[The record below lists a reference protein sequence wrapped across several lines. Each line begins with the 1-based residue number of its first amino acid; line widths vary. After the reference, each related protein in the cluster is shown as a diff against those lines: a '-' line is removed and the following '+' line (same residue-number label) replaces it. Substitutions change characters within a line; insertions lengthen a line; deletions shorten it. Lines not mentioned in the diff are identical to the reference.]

1 MRKFFTLADPVV
13 PMHNPR
19 LLVETAAALGA
30 DRDALLENVGIT
42 AAMLDNPH
50 ARISYAQFSVLE
62 RNALRLTNDP
72 ALGLRFGRATR
83 VSHTGVLGLAAIS
96 MPNVRAGFQLL
107 SQYMAL
113 LNPGWELELREE
125 GARGFIRFQPTVERG
140 DLSTFATE
148 AMTAGLYAMAV
159 EALGRELPVD
169 KIGFNYPRPAHH
181 ELYRE
186 LIADVPFYFDQ
197 PMTECE
203 FDAAILDEPMVTTD
217 PMTATLAEQY
227 CASEAS
233 QTAQVDGLA
242 AQVRKI
248 LLERGGRR
256 LTLEEV
262 ARALQTSPRSLRR
275 ALAQMKTSYQDIAD
289 GVLRARAEEQIRSG
303 AMKVE
308 HLAQEL
314 GFADAR
320 SFRRAFKRWT
330 GQSPNDYRRSGSQR

>member
-1 MRKFFTLADPVV
+1 MRKFFTLSDPVV

-30 DRDALLENVGIT
+30 DREALLENVGIT
-42 AAMLDNPH
+42 AAMLDQPD

-83 VSHTGVLGLAAIS
+83 VSHTGVLGLAAMA
-96 MPNVRAGFQLL
+96 MPNIGAGFRLL

-113 LNPGWELELREE
+113 LNPGWELELRVE
-125 GARGFIRFQPTVERG
+125 GERAFMTCRATLERG
-140 DLSTFATE
+140 DLSAFASE
-148 AMTAGLYAMAV
+148 AMVSGLYAMAE
-159 EALGRELPVD
+159 EALGRKVPVN
-169 KIGFNYPRPAHH
+169 KIMFNHPRPAHH
-181 ELYRE
+181 RLYSE
-186 LIADVPFYFDQ
+186 LIADVPFHFDQ
-197 PMTECE
+197 PATETE

-227 CASEAS
+227 CATEAS
-233 QTAQVDGLA
+233 RTTPAIGLA
-242 AQVRKI
+242 AQVRKV
-248 LLERGGRR
+248 LLERGGKR
-256 LTLEEV
+256 LSLEEV

-275 ALAQMKTSYQDIAD
+275 ALSQMNTSYQDIAD
-289 GVLRARAEEQIRSG
+289 DVLRTRAEEQIRSG
-303 AMKVE
+303 LVKVE
-308 HLAQEL
+308 HVAQEL

-330 GQSPNDYRRSGSQR
+330 GHNPNDFRRGTGQR

>member
-1 MRKFFTLADPVV
+1 MRKFFTIADPVV

-19 LLVETAAALGA
+19 LLVETAATLGA
-30 DRDALLENVGIT
+30 DRDALLENVGIS
-42 AAMLDNPH
+42 AATLDQPD
-50 ARISYAQFSVLE
+50 ARISYAQFGVLE
-62 RNALRLTNDP
+62 RNALRLTQDP

-83 VSHTGVLGLAAIS
+83 VSHTGMLGLAAMS
-96 MPNVRAGFQLL
+96 MPNARAGFQML
-107 SQYMAL
+107 SQYMTL

-125 GARGFIRFQPTVERG
+125 GESAFLRCRSTLERG
-140 DLSTFATE
+140 DISTFATE
-148 AMTAGLYAMAV
+148 ALVAGLYAMV
-159 EALGRELPVD
+159 EEALGGKLRVR
-169 KIGFNYPRPAHH
+169 KMMFSYPRPAHH

-197 PMTECE
+197 AVTETE

-217 PMTATLAEQY
+217 PVTATLAQQY
-227 CASEAS
+227 CETEAS
-233 QTAQVDGLA
+233 RGTKALGLA
-242 AQVRKI
+242 EQVRKV
-248 LLERGGRR
+248 LLERGAKR

-275 ALAQMKTSYQDIAD
+275 ALGQMNTSYQDIVD
-289 GVLRARAEEQIRSG
+289 GVLRTRAEEQIRSG

-330 GQSPNDYRRSGSQR
+330 GQSPNDFRRGNQR

>member
-1 MRKFFTLADPVV
+1 LRKFFTLADPVV

-30 DRDALLENVGIT
+30 DREALLENVGIT
-42 AAMLDNPH
+42 VAMLDQPD

-62 RNALRLTNDP
+62 RNALELTGDP

-83 VSHTGVLGLAAIS
+83 VSHTGVLGLAAMS
-96 MPNVRAGFQLL
+96 MPNARAGFQLL

-113 LNPGWELELREE
+113 LNPAWELTLREE
-125 GARGFIRFQPTVERG
+125 GERAFISYQSTLERG
-140 DLSTFATE
+140 DLSRFATE
-148 AMTAGLYAMAV
+148 AMVAGLYAMAE
-159 EALGRELPVD
+159 EALGRKLPVE
-169 KIGFNYPRPAHH
+169 KMSFSYPRPAHH

-186 LIADVPFYFDQ
+186 FIADVPFHFDQ
-197 PMTECE
+197 PANETE
-203 FDAAILDEPMVTTD
+203 FHAAILDEPMVTAD

-233 QTAQVDGLA
+233 RGAQVDGLA

-248 LLERGGRR
+248 LLERGGKR

-275 ALAQMKTSYQDIAD
+275 ALGQMNTSYQDIAD
-289 GVLRARAEEQIRSG
+289 SVLRARAEEQIRAGS
-303 AMKVE
+303 MKVE

-330 GQSPNDYRRSGSQR
+330 GQSPNDFRRGAGQR